1 MKFYYSKW
9 VQNVYPLLINLF
21 ASELPALDTP
31 EAPDGFQMCYH
42 VLCVCKIPKPDTR
55 IFAPTR
61 PE

>member
-31 EAPDGFQMCYH
+31 EALLVRLMCYH
-42 VLCVCKIPKPDTR
+42 VLCVCKIPTPDTR
-55 IFAPTR
+55 LFLPTR